1 MKKIVVAIAILLLC
15 TFPVFNEKTE
25 SKFINV
31 ENVEIINITV
41 TEAWEMLQSED
52 DGIQIPVDVRTFQE
66 YFTERIATPHFYDKP
81 RLYPLQLIEKQPFT
95 KLFTVLFK
103 GKEIILYCRTAHRS
117 YIAANLLLE
126 NNFEGTLYN
135 MVGGI
140 TAWKAAGLPT
150 VKGFGWG

>member
-1 MKKIVVAIAILLLC
+1 MKNIVVAIAILLLC

>member
-52 DGIQIPVDVRTFQE
+52 DGVQIPVDVRTFQE